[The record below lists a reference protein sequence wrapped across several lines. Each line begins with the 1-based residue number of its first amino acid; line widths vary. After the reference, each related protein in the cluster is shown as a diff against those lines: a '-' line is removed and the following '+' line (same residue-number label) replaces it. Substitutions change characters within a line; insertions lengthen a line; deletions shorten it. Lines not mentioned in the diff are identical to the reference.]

1 MSAALVLAV
10 ALSAAPMRSAPV
22 RTTPSE
28 NFRAPDEVTE
38 FTQRRLTLTKRSMTL
53 LGGWAV
59 ANMVAGGIGW
69 ALTTTPR
76 AQAFWQGML
85 IWNTVNLG
93 LAVVAL
99 VMAFNDDPA
108 ALDLK
113 ASMAQGDTYEK
124 LFLFN
129 GGLDVAYLVTAG
141 LLLEHGART
150 GEGQWTGYGHA
161 LLIQGGFLLVFDLAL
176 FFLHR
181 NIDHAMWD
189 KLSVTPGGLG
199 LQF

>member
-1 MSAALVLAV
+1 M
-10 ALSAAPMRSAPV
+10 

-28 NFRAPDEVTE
+28 PTLAPDEVAA
-38 FTQRRLTLTKRSMTL
+38 FTARRLTLTRRAMFT
-53 LGGWAV
+53 LGGWSVVNLA
-59 ANMVAGGIGW
+59 AGGVGW
-69 ALTTTPR
+69 GLSTTPR
-76 AQAFWQGML
+76 AIAFWQGTL
-85 IWNTVNLG
+85 WWNTVNLG

-99 VMAFNDDPA
+99 LMTWNDDPA

-113 ASMAQGDTYEK
+113 ATMSQGDTYEK

-129 GGLDVAYLVTAG
+129 GALDVAYLAAAG

-161 LLIQGGFLLVFDLAL
+161 LLVQGGFLLLFDLGL

-181 NIDHAMWD
+181 RIDRD
-189 KLSVTPGGLG
+189 LFDRLSVTPGGLG
-199 LQF
+199 LSF